1 MFIDP
6 STLRTLKLRQER
18 DVDILVQDLKAHKI
32 VPVFRS

>member
-18 DVDILVQDLKAHKI
+18 NVDILVQDLKAHKSFSA
-32 VPVFRS
+32 FRS